1 MADINQIITLGIGT
15 PADISHLILV
25 GLSPNV
31 SAVNATAIGI
41 GTEVLAESGTAVA
54 VGTGGAG
61 SPWVGYE
68 PRDLYA
74 PRLVKKLTRETQV
87 PARQVSERVDAV
99 AVGIGVETYVRAGKA
114 RSRGT
119 HVVHARAQ
127 GIGVETRVMVG
138 KATASGSASARSRF
152 PGDDDDEVLA
162 WILSV
167 AA

>member
-1 MADINQIITLGIGT
+1 MADINQVISLGIGT
-15 PADISHLILV
+15 PADIKHLILV

-31 SAVNATAIGI
+31 SAVNATALGI

-74 PRLVKKLTRETQV
+74 PRLVKKLKRETQV
-87 PARQVSERVDAV
+87 PAIQVSERVDAV
-99 AVGIGVETYVRAGKA
+99 AVGIGVETYVRTGKA
-114 RSRGT
+114 KARGT
-119 HVVHARAQ
+119 QVIHARAH
-127 GIGVETRVMVG
+127 GIGVEVRAAVG
-138 KATASGSASARSRF
+138 RAIASGSASARGRF